1 MGVCCSTERKRKSN
15 PSPIIE
21 NPNPIIENPRP
32 RPKEDPRPRPKENA
46 RPRPIE
52 EKPISRKNTKT
63 SRKEKPKTI
72 TESSYVET
80 DRKYLNTNDRGYSYE
95 NTYENN
101 DNIKGK
107 NINNPSIEKNPKIP
121 VNQNVEVE
129 AKKGLCYQNCCIN
142 KRLLD
147 CPDGNCF
154 GLFNCFN
161 KN

>member
-1 MGVCCSTERKRKSN
+1 MGVCCSTERKRKPNPSPIIEN

-32 RPKEDPRPRPKENA
+32 RP
-46 RPRPIE
+46 IE
-52 EKPISRKNTKT
+52 ENPISRKNTKT

-107 NINNPSIEKNPKIP
+107 NIDNPSIEKNPKIP
-121 VNQNVEVE
+121 VNQDVEVE
-129 AKKGLCYQNCCIN
+129 AKKGLCCQNYCIN
-142 KRLLD
+142 KCLLD
-147 CPDGNCF
+147 YPDGNCF

>member
-1 MGVCCSTERKRKSN
+1 M
-15 PSPIIE
+15 IF
-21 NPNPIIENPRP
+21 
-32 RPKEDPRPRPKENA
+32 
-46 RPRPIE
+46 
-52 EKPISRKNTKT
+52 

-129 AKKGLCYQNCCIN
+129 AKKGLCCGDCCKN
-142 KRLLD
+142 EYLLD
-147 CPDGNCF
+147 CPDGNCLGF
-154 GLFNCFN
+154 LSKLCCG
-161 KN
+161 

>member
-1 MGVCCSTERKRKSN
+1 MGVCCSTERKRKPNPSPIIEN

-32 RPKEDPRPRPKENA
+32 RPKENP

-52 EKPISRKNTKT
+52 ENPISRKNTKT
-63 SRKEKPKTI
+63 SRKEKSKTI

-129 AKKGLCYQNCCIN
+129 AKKGLCCQNYCIN
-142 KRLLD
+142 KCLLD
-147 CPDGNCF
+147 YPGGNCF